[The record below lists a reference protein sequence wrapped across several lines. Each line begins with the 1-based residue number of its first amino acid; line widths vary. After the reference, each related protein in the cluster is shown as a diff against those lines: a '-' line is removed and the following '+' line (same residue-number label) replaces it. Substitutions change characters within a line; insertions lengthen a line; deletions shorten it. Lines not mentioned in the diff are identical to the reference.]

1 MNLNVMNLNHFLKK
15 PWIKLNENYN
25 VKFDYDLWSYFG
37 KYYFKAN
44 RKKLINDSI
53 LNEYVFGSNNACESL
68 NNLINNFIQIDSK
81 VGLDKFETIIKTLII
96 RLE

>member
-37 KYYFKAN
+37 KFYFKAN
-44 RKKLINDSI
+44 RKKAN
-53 LNEYVFGSNNACESL
+53 
-68 NNLINNFIQIDSK
+68 
-81 VGLDKFETIIKTLII
+81 
-96 RLE
+96 